1 MDPGVAVSRG
11 EWDSFLSEFSKL
23 TQKYELVLSHLDLAR
38 TRIEGLHEK
47 TEQQMAKSGETL
59 RQVKTALD
67 RLCDET
73 EAELIESE

>member
-1 MDPGVAVSRG
+1 MDPTVAVSSG

-23 TQKYELVLSHLDLAR
+23 VQKYELVLSHLDLAR
-38 TRIEGLHEK
+38 SRIEGLQEK

-59 RQVKTALD
+59 RQVKGALD
-67 RLCDET
+67 RLCEET